1 MAANERIK
9 KYLEAGTVFGQVTRA
24 RAEEIVKEL
33 VSGGDIQRGQ
43 AQEWVDNLVDRSRK
57 TSEQVLE
64 LVRHE
69 VSAQLSRI
77 DSSAVENLAN
87 QVADILKRSAEAGR
101 SATAGA
107 TTQAT
112 NRAQSV
118 RKSATKSAKSAT
130 KTAKSTATNTAKA
143 ARKAAESV
151 SPSGRKK
158 TPAKKATSASAPKKT
173 AAKKAAAKKTATKK
187 TAAKKTAAKKT
198 AARRPARAD
207 QAPEQRASAAAR
219 YRARSAR
226 PGRHPDRSA
235 RGHHL
240 WAGGRVRNAGGQ
252 GGSPGCPERARRGA
266 RTAGPLRQPRWR
278 EARRS
283 PDPVRHRRDGSARAR
298 CRRINRRLHP
308 LPPPARGRDG
318 LRGGRRPR
326 PAGPAHPDRPSG
338 HRAGEGQRSLLDARG
353 AEPGGPGLCRVF
365 DRHGRPLLHLA
376 GHRGSR
382 PHRTRRHRPGRPG
395 SSGQAPVRGRESRRG
410 PGEGRRPGPR
420 RVA

>member
-33 VSGGDIQRGQ
+33 VSGGDTQRGQ

-130 KTAKSTATNTAKA
+130 KTAKATATNTAKA
-143 ARKAAESV
+143 S
-151 SPSGRKK
+151 
-158 TPAKKATSASAPKKT
+158 
-173 AAKKAAAKKTATKK
+173 
-187 TAAKKTAAKKT
+187 
-198 AARRPARAD
+198 
-207 QAPEQRASAAAR
+207 QNQ
-219 YRARSAR
+219 
-226 PGRHPDRSA
+226 
-235 RGHHL
+235 
-240 WAGGRVRNAGGQ
+240 
-252 GGSPGCPERARRGA
+252 
-266 RTAGPLRQPRWR
+266 
-278 EARRS
+278 
-283 PDPVRHRRDGSARAR
+283 
-298 CRRINRRLHP
+298 
-308 LPPPARGRDG
+308 
-318 LRGGRRPR
+318 
-326 PAGPAHPDRPSG
+326 
-338 HRAGEGQRSLLDARG
+338 
-353 AEPGGPGLCRVF
+353 
-365 DRHGRPLLHLA
+365 
-376 GHRGSR
+376 
-382 PHRTRRHRPGRPG
+382 
-395 SSGQAPVRGRESRRG
+395 
-410 PGEGRRPGPR
+410 
-420 RVA
+420 

>member
-118 RKSATKSAKSAT
+118 RKSAAKSAKSATTSATKSAKSAT
-130 KTAKSTATNTAKA
+130 KTAKATATNTAKA
-143 ARKAAESV
+143 ARKAAGSV
-151 SPSGRKK
+151 SPSGRKQA
-158 TPAKKATSASAPKKT
+158 PAKKKTSASA
-173 AAKKAAAKKTATKK
+173 
-187 TAAKKTAAKKT
+187 
-198 AARRPARAD
+198 
-207 QAPEQRASAAAR
+207 S
-219 YRARSAR
+219 
-226 PGRHPDRSA
+226 
-235 RGHHL
+235 
-240 WAGGRVRNAGGQ
+240 
-252 GGSPGCPERARRGA
+252 
-266 RTAGPLRQPRWR
+266 
-278 EARRS
+278 
-283 PDPVRHRRDGSARAR
+283 
-298 CRRINRRLHP
+298 
-308 LPPPARGRDG
+308 
-318 LRGGRRPR
+318 
-326 PAGPAHPDRPSG
+326 
-338 HRAGEGQRSLLDARG
+338 
-353 AEPGGPGLCRVF
+353 
-365 DRHGRPLLHLA
+365 
-376 GHRGSR
+376 
-382 PHRTRRHRPGRPG
+382 
-395 SSGQAPVRGRESRRG
+395 
-410 PGEGRRPGPR
+410 
-420 RVA
+420 